1 MEEHYTYN
9 GGVHHFM
16 VHKTDKPW
24 DCSNPPKTHPR
35 SEMSLRPMN
44 YNGGHHQFQ
53 AWITIPAGTHEA
65 CIMQIFGA
73 RDKSSAFMMRAF
85 NENGGTVKHYGTE
98 VLAAG
103 IYDREFKYN
112 IIHDTPAHKIHV
124 YINDKLVLTTEDGG
138 YPTEGFW
145 YFKTGVYMQ
154 KEDASYLMQVKVR
167 DISLWRK

>member
-1 MEEHYTYN
+1 M
-9 GGVHHFM
+9 
-16 VHKTDKPW
+16 HKTDGPW

-44 YNGGHHQFQ
+44 YNSGHHQFQ
-53 AWITIPAGTHEA
+53 AWITVPAGTHEA

-73 RDKSSAFMMRAF
+73 KDKASAYMMRVF

-98 VLAAG
+98 VLASG
-103 IYDREFKYN
+103 IYDKEFKYN
-112 IIHDTPAHKIHV
+112 VIHDTPSHKVHV

-138 YPTEGFW
+138 YPSEGFW

-167 DISLWRK
+167 DITLWRK